1 VVTTLRQIGLE
12 VAVPKASLYVWAKLP
27 PGWKSGA
34 FSALLIEEKA
44 IVVTPGAGY
53 GRYGEGYI
61 RLSLTIADEQLE
73 KGLDR
78 LVSWRIPDP
87 PIS

>member
-1 VVTTLRQIGLE
+1 M
-12 VAVPKASLYVWAKLP
+12 AVPKASLYVWAKLP

-53 GRYGEGYI
+53 GKYGEGYI
-61 RLSLTIADEQLE
+61 RLSLTIADDLLE
-73 KGLDR
+73 KGLEQMAG
-78 LVSWRIPDP
+78 LRI
-87 PIS
+87 

>member
-1 VVTTLRQIGLE
+1 M
-12 VAVPKASLYVWAKLP
+12 WAKLP

-34 FSALLIEEKA
+34 FCAMLIEEKA

-61 RLSLTIADEQLE
+61 RLSLTLSDVQLE
-73 KGLDR
+73 KGLER
-78 LVSWRIPDP
+78 LSSWRIPDP
-87 PIS
+87 PAFQA